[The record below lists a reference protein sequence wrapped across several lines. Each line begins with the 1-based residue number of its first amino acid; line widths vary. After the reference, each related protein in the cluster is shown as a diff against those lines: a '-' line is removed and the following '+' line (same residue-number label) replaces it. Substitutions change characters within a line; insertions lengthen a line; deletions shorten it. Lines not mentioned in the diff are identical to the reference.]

1 MRRTF
6 PPEGK
11 SMSIS
16 RTTTLLVLIVLI
28 LPAACLA
35 QSEFTEGTRETAM
48 PKSEYIVSVQ
58 ELRMSD
64 KARKAFEK
72 GAALLEKGDAAASL
86 NYFDRAVAE
95 FPGFY
100 KAYHDLGIAHFRL
113 GHTVEAEEAFQKSI
127 NLTGGGYAPPEFGM
141 GMVLCEKQELEKAE
155 TVIQRGLD
163 LEPGSATGKYFLGLA
178 QFGLNHL
185 IEAERSL
192 RQALLRKA
200 NFPQAYLLLAR
211 IHQRQNNSP
220 AVVED
225 LQRYLKLDSHS
236 RDSKQARALLEQT
249 RQTMNHGASSAQS
262 PH

>member
-1 MRRTF
+1 
-6 PPEGK
+6 
-11 SMSIS
+11 MSIS
-16 RTTTLLVLIVLI
+16 RFNTVFVMMFLISPV
-28 LPAACLA
+28 ACLA
-35 QSEFTEGTRETAM
+35 QSEFTKGMKETAT
-48 PKSEYIVSVQ
+48 PKNEYIVSVQ

-64 KARKAFEK
+64 QGRKAFEK
-72 GAALLEKGDAAASL
+72 GAALLGRGDAAASL
-86 NYFDRAVAE
+86 AYFDQAITE

-100 KAYHDLGIAHFRL
+100 KAYYDLGIAHFRL
-113 GHTVEAEEAFQKSI
+113 GHTVEAEQAFQKSI

-185 IEAERSL
+185 VEAERSM

-200 NFPQAYLLLAR
+200 NFAQAYFLLAK
-211 IHQRQNNSP
+211 IHERQNNSP

-225 LQRYLKLDSHS
+225 LQAYLKLDRHS
-236 RDSKQARALLEQT
+236 RDSKQARAFLEQT
-249 RQTMNHGASSAQS
+249 RHTMNKQVSCAHSA
-262 PH
+262 H

>member
-1 MRRTF
+1 
-6 PPEGK
+6 
-11 SMSIS
+11 MSIS
-16 RTTTLLVLIVLI
+16 RFTTLFVTTFLISPV
-28 LPAACLA
+28 ACLA
-35 QSEFTEGTRETAM
+35 QSQFTAGVKESAAPRNEA
-48 PKSEYIVSVQ
+48 IVSVQ

-64 KARKAFEK
+64 KGRKAFAK

-86 NYFDRAVAE
+86 AYFDQAIEE

-100 KAYHDLGIAHFRL
+100 KAYYDLGIAQFRL
-113 GHTVEAEEAFQKSI
+113 GHTVEAEQAFQKSI

-141 GMVLCEKQELEKAE
+141 GMVLCETQELEKAE

-185 IEAERSL
+185 VEAERSV
-192 RQALLRKA
+192 REALLRKA
-200 NFPQAYLLLAR
+200 NFAQAYFLLAR

-225 LQRYLKLDSHS
+225 LEAYLKLDPHS
-236 RDSKQARALLEQT
+236 RESEQAKALLGQT
-249 RQTMNHGASSAQS
+249 QQTMDQRASSTQS
-262 PH
+262 GH